1 MTQHFIVTIAPSRGA
16 GRAGPLDAFVGDE
29 LLVARSNAPL
39 LYVTRELLR
48 RGAAPTDTV
57 ELVTAEDPMTAIAKG
72 SVATAAL
79 LTNF

>member
-1 MTQHFIVTIAPSRGA
+1 
-16 GRAGPLDAFVGDE
+16 